1 MSESVDLR
9 YLMLPVSYYSSII
22 NRYIINDIKCHK
34 LLSKDGITS
43 QDLVID
49 RIEGLFEGIA
59 VNVKFQRNSVASIGS
74 TSTIAKNLDE
84 YQHIVCSEIRSI
96 PDSNPYKK
104 ELQKYRVLI
113 IASFAKLIPILASL
127 TSDKDLQE
135 WNHFA
140 QVLLTQISETR
151 FNARVNQKRYDGT
164 NSKIVRSAFDFFG
177 ISEEEVD
184 NILQNIYSLGDQS
197 SIQ

>member
-1 MSESVDLR
+1 MNESVDLR
-9 YLMLPVSYYSSII
+9 NPKLSVRII

-59 VNVKFQRNSVASIGS
+59 VDVKFQRNKVASIGS

-96 PDSNPYKK
+96 PDSNSYKK

-113 IASFAKLIPILASL
+113 IASFAKLIPILTSL

-164 NSKIVRSAFDFFG
+164 NSKLVRSAFDFFG
-177 ISEEEVD
+177 VPEEEVD
-184 NILQNIYSLGDQS
+184 RLLQAVY
-197 SIQ
+197 

>member
-1 MSESVDLR
+1 MNESVDLR
-9 YLMLPVSYYSSII
+9 NPKLSVRII
-22 NRYIINDIKCHK
+22 NRYIINDTKCHK

-59 VNVKFQRNSVASIGS
+59 VDVKFQRNKVASIGS

-96 PDSNPYKK
+96 PDSNSYKK

-113 IASFAKLIPILASL
+113 IASFAKLIDILASL
-127 TSDKDLQE
+127 ILTCKSGIT
-135 WNHFA
+135 
-140 QVLLTQISETR
+140 VL
-151 FNARVNQKRYDGT
+151 KYC
-164 NSKIVRSAFDFFG
+164 
-177 ISEEEVD
+177 
-184 NILQNIYSLGDQS
+184 
-197 SIQ
+197 

>member
-1 MSESVDLR
+1 MSESIDLR
-9 YLMLPVSYYSSII
+9 NPNLAVSYYSTII

-43 QDLVID
+43 QELIID
-49 RIEGLFEGIA
+49 GIEGLFEGIA
-59 VNVKFQRNSVASIGS
+59 VNVKFQRNRVASIGS
-74 TSTIAKNLDE
+74 TATIAKNLDE

-96 PDSNPYKK
+96 PDSNSYKK

-113 IASFAKLIPILASL
+113 IASFAKLIPIFASL

-135 WNHFA
+135 WNRFA

-151 FNARVNQKRYDGT
+151 LNARGNQKRYDGT
-164 NSKIVRSAFDFFG
+164 NSKLVSSAFDFFG
-177 ISEEEVD
+177 VPEEEVD
-184 NILQNIYSLGDQS
+184 RMLQAVY
-197 SIQ
+197 

>member
-9 YLMLPVSYYSSII
+9 YPMLPVSYYSSII

-59 VNVKFQRNSVASIGS
+59 VNVKFQRNRVASIGS

-84 YQHIVCSEIRSI
+84 YQYIVCSEIRSI

-113 IASFAKLIPILASL
+113 IASYAKLIPILASSL
-127 TSDKDLQE
+127 PSDKDLQE

-164 NSKIVRSAFDFFG
+164 NSKLVRSAFDFFG
-177 ISEEEVD
+177 IPEEEIDRMLHEV
-184 NILQNIYSLGDQS
+184 Y
-197 SIQ
+197 

>member
-9 YLMLPVSYYSSII
+9 YPMLPVSYYSRII

-34 LLSKDGITS
+34 LLSKDVITS
-43 QDLVID
+43 QQLVID

-84 YQHIVCSEIRSI
+84 YQYIVCSEIRSI

-113 IASFAKLIPILASL
+113 IASFAKLIPILASSL
-127 TSDKDLQE
+127 PSDKDLQE

-140 QVLLTQISETR
+140 QILLTQISQTR
-151 FNARVNQKRYDGT
+151 FNARVNQKRYDDT
-164 NSKIVRSAFDFFG
+164 NSKLVRSAFDFFG
-177 ISEEEVD
+177 IPEEEIDRMLHEV
-184 NILQNIYSLGDQS
+184 Y
-197 SIQ
+197 

>member
-9 YLMLPVSYYSSII
+9 NPKLSVSHYSRII
-22 NRYIINDIKCHK
+22 NRYIINEIKCHK

-43 QDLVID
+43 QDLVIE

-59 VNVKFQRNSVASIGS
+59 VDVKFQRNKVASIGS
-74 TSTIAKNLDE
+74 TSSIAKNLDE
-84 YQHIVCSEIRSI
+84 YQFIVCSEIRSI
-96 PDSNPYKK
+96 PDSNSYKK

-113 IASFAKLIPILASL
+113 IASFVKLIPILASL
-127 TSDKDLQE
+127 TTDKDLQE

-164 NSKIVRSAFDFFG
+164 NSKLVRSAFDFFG
-177 ISEEEVD
+177 VPEEEVD
-184 NILQNIYSLGDQS
+184 RLLQAVY
-197 SIQ
+197 

>member
-59 VNVKFQRNSVASIGS
+59 VNVKFQRNRVASIGS

-113 IASFAKLIPILASL
+113 IASFAKLIPILASSL
-127 TSDKDLQE
+127 PSDKDLQE

-151 FNARVNQKRYDGT
+151 FNARLNQKRYDGT
-164 NSKIVRSAFDFFG
+164 NSKLVRSAFDFFG
-177 ISEEEVD
+177 IPEEEIDRMLKAV
-184 NILQNIYSLGDQS
+184 Y
-197 SIQ
+197 